1 MHLKNNK
8 LLLMETFIN
17 KMLVIF
23 LLAVYFMLSIGVDG
37 TVFSKNPKTV
47 GLLTM

>member
-1 MHLKNNK
+1 MHLKYIK
-8 LLLMETFIN
+8 HLLMETIKN

-37 TVFSKNPKTV
+37 TVFF
-47 GLLTM
+47 